1 MAFGTSFLAP
11 GRFTLVAGPCSID
24 SEQTF
29 LKTAANLKEKGVNGL
44 RGALFKMRTHSN
56 SFQGLGFEGLAIL
69 EKAKTLYSLPIFTEV
84 TDPRQIERLDNYVD
98 VYQVG
103 ARNMFNYELLK
114 ELGKTKKPILLKRSF
129 SALIDEWIA
138 AADYIQKEGN
148 KNVIFCERGIRTF
161 ENKLRN
167 TLDLATVAYIK
178 QNTSFKV
185 MVDPSHGTGSRALI
199 KPMALAAA
207 AAGADGLL
215 IEVHDEVDKA
225 QSDELQAIN
234 SMEFGEIV
242 VALKKILPA
251 FGKSL

>member
-1 MAFGTSFLAP
+1 MSFGTSFFAP
-11 GRFTLVAGPCSID
+11 GKFTLIAGPCSID
-24 SEQTF
+24 SEETF
-29 LKTAANLKEKGVNGL
+29 LKTSANLKEKGAHGL

-56 SFQGLGFEGLAIL
+56 SFQGIGFEGLAIL
-69 EKAKTLYSLPIFTEV
+69 KKAKSLFALPIFTEV
-84 TDPRQIERLDNYVD
+84 TDPRQLEKLDDFVD

-103 ARNMFNYELLK
+103 ARNMYNYELLK
-114 ELGKTKKPILLKRSF
+114 ELGKTKKPVLLKRSF

-148 KNVIFCERGIRTF
+148 KNVVFCERGIRTF
-161 ENKLRN
+161 ESKLRN
-167 TLDLATVAYIK
+167 TLDLATVAYLK

-185 MVDPSHGTGSRALI
+185 IVDPSHGTGSRALV
-199 KPMALAAA
+199 KPMSLAAA

-225 QSDELQAIN
+225 LSDEQQAIN

-242 VALKKILPA
+242 MTLKKILPA
-251 FGKSL
+251 FNKTL